1 MQKLELLNLS
11 KNFSGFKALSDVN
24 IELLSGETHALM
36 GENGAGKTTLI
47 KILAGILKSDQMM
60 MKIDNNIQKL
70 NSSIDSKNLGFNFI
84 HQELNIVSY
93 LSVAENMFLSHPYPM
108 RYGSFINWNKIYKLS
123 NDALKELNITHI
135 NVEEKCAKLSTG
147 DQMLV
152 KIASCLIKTKTSPTL
167 YVFDEPTAAL
177 TIQESEKL
185 FKVIANLKKNG
196 AIILYVSHRMNEILE
211 ISDKVT
217 VLRDGIKVLTEETSK
232 LSKEKIIRSMIGK
245 DLSDNFPKKTR
256 KLSDKIIIN
265 VSNVHTKNIKN
276 INFKINEGEVLGIS
290 GLANS
295 GQREIFNMLMGIDNI
310 EKGKLNFLN
319 KTYKPNGPKD
329 AWKKLISFVPGERRR
344 EALILKMSVRLNTT
358 LPHYSKL
365 SKFFFL
371 ANKQNE
377 NNITNDLSKKVQL
390 KYKNNNQSI
399 YQLSG
404 GNQQKVV
411 FGRALASN
419 PKLLLLD
426 EPTRGVDVGAKLD
439 IYDLIRKLTQKGCG
453 IILNSTDLSEII
465 GMCDRILILKNHEQ
479 YKIIEN
485 FNVTSQDLLSNFYK
499 EKKLLTL

>member
-11 KNFSGFKALSDVN
+11 KSFSGFKALSDVN

-47 KILAGILKSDQMM
+47 KVLAGILKPDQMM
-60 MKIDNNIQKL
+60 MKIDSNIQKV
-70 NSSIDSKNLGFNFI
+70 NSAIDSKNLGFNFI

-108 RYGSFINWNKIYKLS
+108 RYCALINWNKIYKLS
-123 NDALKELNITHI
+123 KNALKELDITHI
-135 NVEEKCAKLSTG
+135 NVEDKCSSLSTG

-152 KIASCLIKTKTSPTL
+152 KIASCLIKTEIPPTL

-185 FKVIANLKKNG
+185 FKVISNLKKKN

-211 ISDKVT
+211 ISDRVT
-217 VLRDGIKVLTEETSK
+217 VLRDGLKVLTEESSK
-232 LSKEKIIRSMIGK
+232 LSKEKIIRSMVGK
-245 DLSDNFPKKTR
+245 DLSDNFPKKTG
-256 KLSDKIIIN
+256 KLNNKVIID
-265 VSNVHTKNIKN
+265 VSNGHTKSIKN
-276 INFKINEGEVLGIS
+276 INFKINEGEVLGIT

-295 GQREIFNMLMGIDNI
+295 GQKEIFNMLMGIDNLV
-310 EKGKLNFLN
+310 KGKLNFLN
-319 KTYKPNGPKD
+319 KIYKPNGPKD
-329 AWKKLISFVPGERRR
+329 AWGKLISFVPRERRR
-344 EALILKMSVRLNTT
+344 DALILKMSVKLNTT
-358 LPHYSKL
+358 LPHYGKL

-371 ANKQNE
+371 TNKNKE

-439 IYDLIRKLTQKGCG
+439 IYKLIRELAQNGCG

-465 GMCDRILILKNHEQ
+465 GMSDRILVLKNHEQ
-479 YKIIEN
+479 FNIVEN
-485 FNVTSQDLLSNFYK
+485 FDVTTQDLLSNFYE
-499 EKKLLTL
+499 EKNI

>member
-11 KNFSGFKALSDVN
+11 KSFSGFKALSDVN

-47 KILAGILKSDQMM
+47 KILAGILKPDQMM
-60 MKIDNNIQKL
+60 MKIDNNIQKV
-70 NSSIDSKNLGFNFI
+70 NSAIDSKNLGFNFI

-108 RYGSFINWNKIYKLS
+108 RYGALINWNKIYKLS
-123 NDALKELNITHI
+123 KDALKKLDITHI
-135 NVEEKCAKLSTG
+135 NVEDKCASLSTG

-152 KIASCLIKTKTSPTL
+152 KIASCLIKTETSPTL

-185 FKVIANLKKNG
+185 FKVISNLKKKN

-211 ISDKVT
+211 ISDRVT
-217 VLRDGIKVLTEETSK
+217 ILRDGLNVLTEESSK

-245 DLSDNFPKKTR
+245 DLSDNFPKKTG
-256 KLSDKIIIN
+256 KLNDKVIIE
-265 VSNVHTKNIKN
+265 VSNGHTKNIKN

-295 GQREIFNMLMGIDNI
+295 GQREIFNMLMGIDNLV
-310 EKGKLNFLN
+310 KGKLNFLN
-319 KTYKPNGPKD
+319 KIYKPTGPKD
-329 AWKKLISFVPGERRR
+329 AWKKLISFVPRERRR
-344 EALILKMSVRLNTT
+344 DALILKMSVKFNTT
-358 LPHYSKL
+358 LPHYAKL

-371 ANKQNE
+371 ANKKKE
-377 NNITNDLSKKVQL
+377 NNITNELSKKVQL

-439 IYDLIRKLTQKGCG
+439 IYKLIRKLTKNGCG

-465 GMCDRILILKNHEQ
+465 GMCDRILVLKNHEQ

-485 FNVTSQDLLSNFYK
+485 LDVTTKDLLSNFYE
-499 EKKLLTL
+499 EKKI